1 MQFVWHISFFQ
12 TWLPEWGEIHK
23 GIISSVK
30 AGKRGFKA
38 CTVQGPSAGA
48 DRNSWAGGVWA
59 SLREG
64 GLRHPSEAQGT
75 DSVSNKEP
83 GSVKCTRC
91 VQPLW
96 GSQRYGLEG
105 RAALTKNWTQ
115 QLSQLVGC
123 PQGGLRG
130 AAAVVF
136 MHQHTEMLGK
146 GWDSSTPSLPAN
158 RWVIRRRPEPDAA
171 LPPRPAPEGMAGS
184 AEGTSAPEK
193 GYHVR
198 KRTRASG
205 FLGGRGDRLYPS
217 PAPLWAKRVMP
228 LRRCPLTRTLPTDIS
243 GKPAC

>member
-1 MQFVWHISFFQ
+1 MQFVWHISSFQ

-38 CTVQGPSAGA
+38 CAVQGPSAGA
-48 DRNSWAGGVWA
+48 DRNSWAGGIWA

-83 GSVKCTRC
+83 GSVKCTHC

-105 RAALTKNWTQ
+105 QAALTKNWIE
-115 QLSQLVGC
+115 QLSQLVQC

-146 GWDSSTPSLPAN
+146 EWDSSTPSLPAN

-171 LPPRPAPEGMAGS
+171 LPPRPAPEGMGWLCRRHFRS
-184 AEGTSAPEK
+184 RKGISCQKKNQGFRVSWREGWQALSF
-193 GYHVR
+193 
-198 KRTRASG
+198 ASPS
-205 FLGGRGDRLYPS
+205 LG
-217 PAPLWAKRVMP
+217 
-228 LRRCPLTRTLPTDIS
+228 
-243 GKPAC
+243 